1 MNRKVY
7 KTPEEKI
14 DAMRLAIELRQKW
27 ENAIR
32 EGQSREEMEEIGLKS
47 PKNSRG
53 IINEQVF
60 FIAEF
65 HLGDHDVFTKDVNGR
80 KYPF

>member
-14 DAMRLAIELRQKW
+14 DAMHQAIVLRQKW

-32 EGQSREEMEEIGLKS
+32 EGLSREEMEEIGLKS
-47 PKNSRG
+47 LK
-53 IINEQVF
+53 IVE
-60 FIAEF
+60 E
-65 HLGDHDVFTKDVNGR
+65 
-80 KYPF
+80 

>member
-14 DAMRLAIELRQKW
+14 DALRQAIELRQKW

-32 EGQSREEMEEIGLKS
+32 EGLSREEQRRAEKSREEKRREE
-47 PKNSRG
+47 KRR
-53 IINEQVF
+53 E
-60 FIAEF
+60 E
-65 HLGDHDVFTKDVNGR
+65 KR
-80 KYPF
+80 